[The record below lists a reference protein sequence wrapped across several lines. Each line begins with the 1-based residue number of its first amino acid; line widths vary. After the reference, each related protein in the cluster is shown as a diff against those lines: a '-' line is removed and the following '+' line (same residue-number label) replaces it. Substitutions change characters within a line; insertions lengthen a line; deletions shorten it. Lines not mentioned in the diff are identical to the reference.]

1 MKVRCAL
8 FSGSMTGLAVFLFVV
23 LPFTAQADAQTTIVV
38 DGQYGD
44 WDLAKDCS
52 TPMRSDR
59 RGTRE
64 VSPNVYLRYDNIT
77 NTVFVLVLQK
87 DSMQQDGK
95 GKPVVNIYTLGQNI
109 PVDSGESNIS
119 GKASNFS
126 WVMDG
131 SNCVG
136 WEGAFQLS
144 SGAYDCNTENT
155 YSSKSQERKRASEV
169 EVLDTD
175 GFFFKSDK

>member
-8 FSGSMTGLAVFLFVV
+8 FSGRMTGLAVFLLVIF
-23 LPFTAQADAQTTIVV
+23 PFTAQAGVQKTIVI
-38 DGQYGD
+38 DGQYGE
-44 WDLAKDCS
+44 WDLDKDCS
-52 TPMRSDR
+52 TPMRSDQK
-59 RGTRE
+59 GTRE

-87 DSMQQDGK
+87 DSIQRDGK
-95 GKPVVNIYTLGQNI
+95 SKPVVNIYTLGQNM
-109 PVDSGESNIS
+109 PVASGDSNSSE
-119 GKASNFS
+119 KPSNFS

-144 SGAYDCNTENT
+144 PGAYDCDTGKT
-155 YSSKSQERKRASEV
+155 YSSKSQKRKRASEV
-169 EVLDTD
+169 KVLDTD
-175 GFFFKSDK
+175 GLFLKCDK